1 MSRVV
6 PCRQTD
12 IRYLIVAFCNFVN
25 ADKIAYLNIKPLF
38 KHWLLTYDYFL
49 NFVFRCIL
57 NNLFC
62 SGKQRTTP
70 FSKRVRLL
78 ICEMCVSCDFSLT
91 KSIDL

>member
-12 IRYLIVAFCNFVN
+12 IRELNVAFCNFVN
-25 ADKIAYLNIKPLF
+25 ADKIAYLNIKTYF
-38 KHWLLTYDYFL
+38 KHWLLTYAYFL

-62 SGKQRTTP
+62 YGKQRTTP
-70 FSKRVRLL
+70 FIKSIRLL

-91 KSIDL
+91 NSIDL